1 MKKQA
6 LNLKYRFPEKI
17 KMEEIKKI
25 DSKIKEWLSEIK
37 NKKTLWIVLLGIC
50 GIALICL
57 SELFPKDTAEIHKT
71 EENFRLDFSE
81 RETELENRLE
91 EAVSKIN
98 GAGET
103 DITVTYESTKEF
115 FYAKNSSETNGDTE
129 TESEFEFVII
139 DGANGEE
146 PIFIKADEAKI
157 RGVLVVCEGGGN
169 ALVREKIIE
178 AICALLD
185 IPSNKVSVAEMA

>member
-1 MKKQA
+1 
-6 LNLKYRFPEKI
+6 
-17 KMEEIKKI
+17 MEEIKKI

-37 NKKTLWIVLLGIC
+37 NKKALWIVLLGIC
-50 GIALICL
+50 GIVLIVL
-57 SELFPKDTAEIHKT
+57 SELFQKSNAETYKS
-71 EENFRLDFSE
+71 EENFQIDFSE